1 MAQLIG
7 CRSITAA
14 AEDLVTFRFCSS
26 WWKARLLACL
36 GSSAAQGDAGG
47 PGAPPLR
54 TSSAS
59 LRSAP
64 VPIPSGLRPSP
75 LDKGSRP
82 LKGKAYGRPQ
92 GPPLR
97 REPNRDRWLGKVRRS
112 RGTAAAAIFATQG
125 PVARKKSQK
134 ATQILR
140 AGNILP
146 DPRGNP
152 VMGVRGKAGIGER
165 SSPLRRPPAILW
177 VLSHLGKLPRP
188 AGRNPVKL
196 PAARRGRG
204 PGQPLLPLRDNSP
217 SRALRRRQNLRGG
230 GGKPPP
236 YRMRLVKAEQISA
249 PHPPPPWAPDPILSG
264 LRPSPLEK
272 GSRPPG
278 GRPNESGRRNTPLR
292 INDHTNIRFK
302 YFPV

>member
-1 MAQLIG
+1 MAK
-7 CRSITAA
+7 S
-14 AEDLVTFRFCSS
+14 
-26 WWKARLLACL
+26 
-36 GSSAAQGDAGG
+36 
-47 PGAPPLR
+47 GA
-54 TSSAS
+54 
-59 LRSAP
+59 
-64 VPIPSGLRPSP
+64 VVE
-75 LDKGSRP
+75 
-82 LKGKAYGRPQ
+82 PQ
-92 GPPLR
+92 QRKFLQ
-97 REPNRDRWLGKVRRS
+97 
-112 RGTAAAAIFATQG
+112 TQG

-146 DPRGNP
+146 GPRGNP
-152 VMGVRGKAGIGER
+152 RNGGPGVSRHWRTQFASAASPGDPLGTFPSGK
-165 SSPLRRPPAILW
+165 
-177 VLSHLGKLPRP
+177 VPRP

-204 PGQPLLPLRDNSP
+204 PGQPLLPLRGNSP

>member
-1 MAQLIG
+1 MAK
-7 CRSITAA
+7 S
-14 AEDLVTFRFCSS
+14 
-26 WWKARLLACL
+26 
-36 GSSAAQGDAGG
+36 
-47 PGAPPLR
+47 GA
-54 TSSAS
+54 
-59 LRSAP
+59 
-64 VPIPSGLRPSP
+64 VVE
-75 LDKGSRP
+75 
-82 LKGKAYGRPQ
+82 PQ
-92 GPPLR
+92 QRQFLQ
-97 REPNRDRWLGKVRRS
+97 
-112 RGTAAAAIFATQG
+112 TQG
-125 PVARKKSQK
+125 PVARREFGP
-134 ATQILR
+134 ATPFLR

-146 DPRGNP
+146 GPRGNP
-152 VMGVRGKAGIGER
+152 RNGGPGVSRHWRTQFASAAFPGDPLGTFPSGK
-165 SSPLRRPPAILW
+165 
-177 VLSHLGKLPRP
+177 VPRP

-204 PGQPLLPLRDNSP
+204 PGQPLLPLRGNSP

-249 PHPPPPWAPDPILSG
+249 PHPPPSGAPDPILSG
-264 LRPSPLEK
+264 LRPSPLDK